1 MLLALAL
8 LFDLPTA
15 GCSGAGRLLLLLLLL
30 LQVVRVRSFGSTAP
44 ALLLLLLLLEVAG
57 AVAGALAGAAT
68 FPSATAELLRWSR
81 FTMPPSALAEGSIAL
96 FAGLAIGCFA
106 PLLLFGLPRAESGA
120 ANGAESE
127 PRAVPLPPFGL
138 PRALLG
144 TECVAAAGTASPGTS
159 GAGPRALLGG
169 GMVTGLGMLKA
180 VLFGRQSTSGGRR
193 TSNYLETEVLATNG
207 EAHMYGKRPIDQGSH
222 DMAFL
227 FLPQ

>member
-1 MLLALAL
+1 M

-15 GCSGAGRLLLLLLLL
+15 GCSGAGRLLLLLLLLLL

-44 ALLLLLLLLEVAG
+44 ALLLLLLLLLEAAAVAG
-57 AVAGALAGAAT
+57 AVAGAAT

-127 PRAVPLPPFGL
+127 PRAVPLPLFGL

-144 TECVAAAGTASPGTS
+144 TECVAAAGTASPVRS
-159 GAGPRALLGG
+159 
-169 GMVTGLGMLKA
+169 
-180 VLFGRQSTSGGRR
+180 
-193 TSNYLETEVLATNG
+193 
-207 EAHMYGKRPIDQGSH
+207 
-222 DMAFL
+222 
-227 FLPQ
+227 

>member
-1 MLLALAL
+1 LLVLLALAM

-44 ALLLLLLLLEVAG
+44 ALLLLLLLLLEAAAVAG
-57 AVAGALAGAAT
+57 AVAGAAT

-127 PRAVPLPPFGL
+127 PRAVPLPLFGL

-169 GMVTGLGMLKA
+169 GIVTGLGMLQA
-180 VLFGRQSTSGGRR
+180 VFFGRQSTTGG
-193 TSNYLETEVLATNG
+193 
-207 EAHMYGKRPIDQGSH
+207 
-222 DMAFL
+222 
-227 FLPQ
+227 